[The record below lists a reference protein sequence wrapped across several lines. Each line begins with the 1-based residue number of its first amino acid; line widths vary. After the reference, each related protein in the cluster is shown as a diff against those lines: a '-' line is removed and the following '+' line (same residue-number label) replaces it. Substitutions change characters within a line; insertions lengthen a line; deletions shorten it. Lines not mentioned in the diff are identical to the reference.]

1 MIKTG
6 EMACGLNFSSE
17 WLVADFSSFFDK
29 LTVIGVDGDFML
41 QGKHEHKKQAWKG
54 SNAEKNSSGHTSEQT
69 GDEDNHGSNEHHED
83 THEEEV
89 RVAFVFH
96 PWQHPITYLLVI

>member
-41 QGKHEHKKQAWKG
+41 
-54 SNAEKNSSGHTSEQT
+54 
-69 GDEDNHGSNEHHED
+69 
-83 THEEEV
+83 
-89 RVAFVFH
+89 
-96 PWQHPITYLLVI
+96 